1 MSDAP
6 SPRTR
11 FETFLDELTDSAV
24 VEPDV
29 VGLVAMGSTA
39 ERDRVDEWSD
49 HDFALVTTTGAQEHF
64 RTSRDWLPGS
74 SDIALWVREHHDGIK
89 VLYDDGRVLE
99 FGVADLAELARWRA
113 NAYAVLYDAG
123 GVAEVMADIADTSPP
138 SAADDGARDVRLV
151 LTELLIGV
159 GRARRGELLSAGDII
174 RSGAVGHLLSA
185 VSMRIPATLEARLD
199 NLDPRRRFETAYPAI
214 AARIEVALTRPPED
228 CARALLACVEDV
240 LAPGWPDFPHPG
252 VAAVRARLGW
262 D

>member
-1 MSDAP
+1 MTPVGWLVAALALGVGMLVGALLLRRRAKQEVVSRTLVP
-6 SPRTR
+6 HRTR
-11 FETFLDELTDSAV
+11 QVITALQSGAV
-24 VEPDV
+24 VV
-29 VGLVAMGSTA
+29 R
-39 ERDRVDEWSD
+39 RDRRAAFSN
-49 HDFALVTTTGAQEHF
+49 HSASALGIARPDGALH
-64 RTSRDWLPGS
+64 
-74 SDIALWVREHHDGIK
+74 A
-89 VLYDDGRVLE
+89 
-99 FGVADLAELARWRA
+99 GVADLAELARWRA